1 MCNFGKK
8 QETMTQY
15 KHIVFDFDGTIA
27 DTIDLAVEMF
37 NNIAHEYKMEPLN
50 TEDQELIRRNRPQ
63 ELLKTFGLNKMKL
76 TTLMLRLRKEMVHAI
91 PKMKMID
98 GMKEALTQMKEAGY
112 KMGILTSNSVENVS
126 EFLKINEVADIFD
139 FIYSGKNLFGKAK
152 VINKMLKQEGISKEQ
167 VVYVG
172 DETRDVDASH
182 KANIPVI
189 AVNWGLNNSDILEK
203 AKPDKI
209 AEHPEQLIGY
219 VGQIID

>member
-1 MCNFGKK
+1 M
-8 QETMTQY
+8 
-15 KHIVFDFDGTIA
+15 
-27 DTIDLAVEMF
+27 
-37 NNIAHEYKMEPLN
+37 
-50 TEDQELIRRNRPQ
+50 R
-63 ELLKTFGLNKMKL
+63 
-76 TTLMLRLRKEMVHAI
+76 
-91 PKMKMID
+91 
-98 GMKEALTQMKEAGY
+98 EAGY
-112 KMGILTSNSVENVS
+112 KMGILTSNSAENVS

-172 DETRDVDASH
+172 DETRDVEASH